1 MHEVI
6 PEPQE
11 VSSTEQ
17 CYCGHT
23 YLWRGYH
30 NDTSNTIHCST
41 EFSESLAARDASSS
55 KFPKIVENQKI
66 QVCAANAFTEPLVH
80 SLPS

>member
-1 MHEVI
+1 MWIMPKVKDIAGIVVEDVRLSLRLGNI
-6 PEPQE
+6 F
-11 VSSTEQ
+11 
-17 CYCGHT
+17 
-23 YLWRGYH
+23 
-30 NDTSNTIHCST
+30 ST

-80 SLPS
+80 SLPI